1 MNINPIKSP
10 YFEWYDY
17 VAYFLLSYQL
27 GLRYINQFTKVT
39 VVARHAANSPHNVH
53 GQRSPSRDPP
63 PPKATPHNNPY
74 HRVVRSEGWHAH

>member
-27 GLRYINQFTKVT
+27 GLRYINQFTKAT

-53 GQRSPSRDPP
+53 GQRSPSRAPPHTQQPLPSCGEVRGLACPLADP
-63 PPKATPHNNPY
+63 
-74 HRVVRSEGWHAH
+74 